1 MNPCIKTGCDVF
13 ITSHG
18 TVLHGDLYQ
27 LDTMF
32 VLRYGIGQDFNDSPK
47 AIAKCYARFDDAAAE
62 LKGYRLGNKPMTINF
77 DTSQWGTLII
87 HEDYVELK
95 A

>member
-1 MNPCIKTGCDVF
+1 MNPCIKTGADVY

-18 TVLHGDLYQ
+18 TVLHGDLYA
-27 LDTMF
+27 LDGMF
-32 VLRYGIGQDFNDSPK
+32 VLRYGIGQDFNDDPK

-62 LKGYRLGNKPMTINF
+62 LKGIQLDILPRVINF

-87 HEDYVELK
+87 HEDYVELR